1 MKAHCTVLLLVALS
15 LGGCCLSGSGCDAPL
30 MATAPMAT
38 TTSNLDGFAPS
49 PAEEPSA
56 PAPKQRGAR
65 RSRGQ
70 GGEPGSVYS
79 DPNMG
84 NEYDDAEARLKR
96 KLIICQG
103 CAVSGN

>member
-1 MKAHCTVLLLVALS
+1 MKAHRTALLLVSLS
-15 LGGCCLSGSGCDAPL
+15 LGGCCLSGTGCNAP
-30 MATAPMAT
+30 PMAT
-38 TTSNLDGFAPS
+38 TTSNLDGLDQP
-49 PAEEPSA
+49 PAEDP
-56 PAPKQRGAR
+56 PAQVPKQKRVS
-65 RSRGQ
+65 SRTKSQ

-84 NEYDDAEARLKR
+84 NEYDDADARLRR